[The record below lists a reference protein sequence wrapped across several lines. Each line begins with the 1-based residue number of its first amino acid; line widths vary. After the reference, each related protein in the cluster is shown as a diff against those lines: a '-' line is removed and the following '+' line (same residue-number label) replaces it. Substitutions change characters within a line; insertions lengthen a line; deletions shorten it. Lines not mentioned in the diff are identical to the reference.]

1 MKVGDLVIFDSTIW
15 RTEVVPYGHPGLII
29 EVDSEHRQQRYTV
42 IWAGGEITT
51 EHAGLLKPVSQVDD
65 EII

>member
-1 MKVGDLVIFDSTIW
+1 MEVGDLVIFDSGFWTANY
-15 RTEVVPYGHPGLII
+15 ENPGLII
-29 EVDSEHRQQRYTV
+29 EVDSEHRQRRYTV
-42 IWAGGEITT
+42 IWAGGKITT

>member
-1 MKVGDLVIFDSTIW
+1 MDVGDLVIFDSDFW
-15 RTEVVPYGHPGLII
+15 AAQVEPYGNPGLII
-29 EVDSEHRQQRYTV
+29 EVDSEHRQRRYTV
-42 IWAGGEITT
+42 IWAGGKITT

>member
-1 MKVGDLVIFDSTIW
+1 MEVGDLVIFDSGFWTAAVGNY
-15 RTEVVPYGHPGLII
+15 ENPGLII
-29 EVDSEHRQQRYTV
+29 EVDSEHRQRRYTV
-42 IWAGGEITT
+42 IWAGGKITT